1 MHIIPNVKYFYG
13 YSVQWLLFMECSF
26 SVVFSVFFIS
36 LFAWFLQHV
45 WTFYVPHTTVTG
57 SASNGKQKSDD
68 DDEPSH
74 LSLADRVRLFNQ
86 KIQDDSTVRVV
97 PKQPPPTRRRQTQT
111 ARFKTHPVTTEEV
124 ESAARR
130 ISPLAASLTKPPDPK
145 VLGVTILF
153 MQWHVMWTALPSLWT
168 VVLWYTFRWVG
179 KLSNSRGK
187 TSEKRG
193 YVIE

>member
-1 MHIIPNVKYFYG
+1 MCCNEYCYEC
-13 YSVQWLLFMECSF
+13 YALLFIYTLF
-26 SVVFSVFFIS
+26 SGWYLWNAVFVLFSLFFIS

-45 WTFYVPHTTVTG
+45 WTFSVPHTMMTG
-57 SASNGKQKSDD
+57 SAGKQMSDD

-86 KIQDDSTVRVV
+86 KIQDDSTARVL
-97 PKQPPPTRRRQTQT
+97 PKQPPPTRRRLTQT

-145 VLGVTILF
+145 VLGATILF
-153 MQWHVMWTALPSLWT
+153 MQCHIMWTVRPAPWT
-168 VVLWYTFRWVG
+168 VIL
-179 KLSNSRGK
+179 
-187 TSEKRG
+187 
-193 YVIE
+193 